1 MIEMTAEMAD
11 KAVKAA
17 QAKARELNAYMTVSV
32 VDESGRLVMTVR
44 GNGCGYF
51 TTDTSRGK
59 ATLSA
64 ALRRSTK
71 AMIERGPSAFIQS
84 LPGLLPG
91 QVLPSGG
98 AVPIFK
104 DGRCIGAIGCGGG
117 TSDEDH
123 ECATA
128 GAQAIGSP
136 TP

>member
-11 KAVKAA
+11 NAVKAA
-17 QAKARELNAYMTVSV
+17 QAKARELNANMTISV
-32 VDESGRLVMTVR
+32 VDESGRLVMKVR

-98 AVPIFK
+98 AVLIFK

-117 TSDEDH
+117 TSDQDD

>member
-17 QAKARELNAYMTVSV
+17 QAKARELNANMTVSV

-59 ATLSA
+59 ATLAA

-71 AMIERGPSAFIQS
+71 AMIERGPSTFIQS

-98 AVPIFK
+98 AMHWS
-104 DGRCIGAIGCGGG
+104 GRMRRWNIRSGRRMRHRWCSG
-117 TSDEDH
+117 H
-123 ECATA
+123 W
-128 GAQAIGSP
+128 
-136 TP
+136 